1 MTRVPPRRVDVWG
14 AAKVNIGWRV
24 GAPRPDGFHE
34 VCGLIH
40 TTSLTDH
47 LHISVDE
54 QGSELVRVLV
64 PGHPDLEDAT
74 NLVARAAEA
83 LAERA
88 KAPSPTTIVVHKSIP
103 VAAGLGGGSADAAAA
118 LIGLNTVWGAGYTA
132 RQLLAVG
139 AQLGS
144 DIPAI
149 LLGGFVHASGRGEI
163 VRSIG
168 AATAGWFVLGFGEE
182 SVAAR
187 AAYERIDDIRGLT
200 TETTIGPLHHN
211 DLEAAAL
218 SLVPE
223 LEGRLDAMRRA
234 AGVAFVSGSG
244 PSVVGVVADEAHARD
259 VVARVRETFS
269 EVVVARPS
277 DWGVR
282 LRVGGEGRN

>member
-24 GAPRPDGFHE
+24 GSARPDGFHD

-47 LHISVDE
+47 LEVFVDE
-54 QGSELVRVLV
+54 GGDGPVRVLV
-64 PGHPDLEDAT
+64 PGHPDLEGPS
-74 NLVARAAEA
+74 NLVARAAET
-83 LAERA
+83 LAARA
-88 KAPSPTTIVVHKSIP
+88 KDVPPTTVVVHKSIP

-118 LIGLNTVWGAGYTA
+118 LVGLNTVWGAGCTA
-132 RQLLAVG
+132 RQLLDLG
-139 AQLGS
+139 AGLGS
-144 DIPAI
+144 DVPAI
-149 LLGGFVHASGRGEI
+149 LLGGFVHASGRGEV

-168 AATAGWFVLGFGEE
+168 SATAGCFVLGFGEE
-182 SVAAR
+182 AVAAR
-187 AAYERIDDIRGLT
+187 DAYERIDDIGGSEPMNGL
-200 TETTIGPLHHN
+200 LHHN

-218 SLVPE
+218 TLVPG

-259 VVARVRETFS
+259 VVARVRDTFS
-269 EVVVARPS
+269 DVVVARPS

-282 LRVGGEGRN
+282 LRVGGESRN